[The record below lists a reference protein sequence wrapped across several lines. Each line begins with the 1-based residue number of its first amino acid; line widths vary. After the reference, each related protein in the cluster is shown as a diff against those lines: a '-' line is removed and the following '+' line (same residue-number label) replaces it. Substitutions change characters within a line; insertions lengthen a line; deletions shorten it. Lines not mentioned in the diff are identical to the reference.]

1 MSAQPNSSQWFI
13 LRGEMKYG
21 PYQYGAMIHMIQNG
35 ELYDYN
41 YVWSPHLQSWTPLG
55 DVQDFSKDRLA
66 YLISNNSEVKRNFFE
81 RKFPRVDLK
90 TPVYGHNNHRFFDGE
105 TISISENGAL
115 ILLNDPLLH
124 PGQDIMIHFRE
135 SEQNKISFNVSAKI
149 IRKNFTKQRM
159 NVKSGLLY
167 AVRFTE
173 IQEEGK
179 TQLLKWTT
187 NSK

>member
-1 MSAQPNSSQWFI
+1 MSAQPNNSQWFI

-21 PYQYGAMIHMIQNG
+21 PYQYGSMIQMIQSG

-41 YVWSPHLQSWTPLG
+41 YVWSTHLESWTPLG
-55 DVQDFSKDRLA
+55 DVHDFSKDRLA
-66 YLISNNSEVKRNFFE
+66 YLISNNSEVKRSFIE
-81 RKFPRVDLK
+81 RKYPRIDK
-90 TPVYGHNNHRFFDGE
+90 KIEVYGHNNHRFFDGE
-105 TISISENGAL
+105 TLSISENGAL
-115 ILLNDPLLH
+115 ILLNDPLLQ
-124 PGQDIMIHFRE
+124 PGQDIIIHFRE
-135 SEQNKISFNVSAKI
+135 SKENPIPFNLGAKI

-159 NVKSGLLY
+159 NVKSGLFY

-179 TQLLKWTT
+179 KQLLNWTK